1 MEEALGA
8 SRPRPR
14 TCCSPKQEHTRE
26 QPSAIIEVNGSGR
39 GDSWSRYIVGP
50 FSPGCWLQTF
60 SPGWTHPPGQKG
72 SGTFSPGCWLQTF
85 SPGWSHQLGL
95 ESPPA
100 KACGASRWAREFSPG
115 WWLQPGL
122 VLLLVPGPISGRL
135 KPNPKVCSLLVFHG
149 RIGRRI
155 SAMKTSQTLGHN
167 GSWSS
172 KTKRMTGGGTPSHW
186 TDAEWNR
193 ASICY

>member
-26 QPSAIIEVNGSGR
+26 QSSAIIEVNGSDR
-39 GDSWSRYIVGP
+39 VDSWSRYIV
-50 FSPGCWLQTF
+50 
-60 SPGWTHPPGQKG
+60 
-72 SGTFSPGCWLQTF
+72 GTFSPGCWLQTF

-149 RIGRRI
+149 RIGRWI

-172 KTKRMTGGGTPSHW
+172 KTKRMTGGGTHSHW
-186 TDAEWNR
+186 IGAEWNR
-193 ASICY
+193 ASICYFLKKPGHASCEQYDIVLIQEV